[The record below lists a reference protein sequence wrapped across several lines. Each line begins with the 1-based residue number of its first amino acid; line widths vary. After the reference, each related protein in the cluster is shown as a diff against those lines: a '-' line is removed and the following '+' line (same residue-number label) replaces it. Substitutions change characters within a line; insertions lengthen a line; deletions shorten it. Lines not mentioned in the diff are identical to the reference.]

1 MRLKKQLIL
10 QEVSS
15 QRALKKCLMICDPL
29 YPHMKCIIDLF
40 SIKLAGLKE
49 VAPLVLRRH

>member
-29 YPHMKCIIDLF
+29 YPHIKCIIDLF